1 MKTHPKQAKSGV
13 SRFRRETKTSFF
25 VVATTSQHLRRRRS
39 KISTDHILT
48 RRLTA
53 ANRDGTIF
61 FYGGRRSEYSRTG
74 TTADPDTTFRQTAS
88 RSFHMKTFSGCLST
102 WIPVSVSMHIS
113 IHMPGTDT
121 SSRRPQTS
129 RVPKSRRVRACVC
142 ACARARVSTCVCAC
156 LHACVGACVGA
167 WVHGCMGAWVHGC
180 VGACASARVHVCE
193 PVCVYERA
201 RARVYV
207 RATVRPCDRAW
218 VSACECEC
226 LQVHVY
232 MSAYLRAS
240 ACVPASACL

>member
-1 MKTHPKQAKSGV
+1 M
-13 SRFRRETKTSFF
+13 SRVRRESRNQFF
-25 VVATTSQHLRRRRS
+25 VVATTAQHLSRRRS

-74 TTADPDTTFRQTAS
+74 TKADPDTTFRQTAS

-129 RVPKSRRVRACVC
+129 RVPKSRRVRACVR
-142 ACARARVSTCVCAC
+142 ACASARVSTCVRAC

-167 WVHGCMGAWVHGC
+167 WVRGC
-180 VGACASARVHVCE
+180 VRVCARACVRASVCLRASESACVCASD
-193 PVCVYERA
+193 
-201 RARVYV
+201 
-207 RATVRPCDRAW
+207 RATVRPCDRAT
-218 VSACECEC
+218 V
-226 LQVHVY
+226 
-232 MSAYLRAS
+232 RG
-240 ACVPASACL
+240 